1 MGGMS
6 ELVGKTIVAVYPDRD
21 VIYFETDDG
30 VWRYETE
37 GDCCSTS
44 WFEAISGSEALLGGT
59 VASTEEETLYNFD
72 DDDDYIQV
80 YGIRI
85 VTNKGRAVVEFRNS
99 SNGYYGG
106 WVNNGFRLDSV
117 PNGVS
122 PIQDDWSAWS
132 THKKGKLS

>member
-1 MGGMS
+1 MGDMH
-6 ELVGKTIVAVYPDRD
+6 ELVGKTIKAVYANSDE
-21 VIYFETDDG
+21 IYFETNDG
-30 VWRYETE
+30 VWRYTTE

-44 WFEAISGSEALLGGT
+44 WFEGITGTEALFGGI
-59 VASTEEETLYNFD
+59 VVSTEEETIDSFD
-72 DDDDYIQV
+72 EGYDYIQV
-80 YGIRI
+80 YGIKI

-122 PIQDDWSAWS
+122 PIQDDWSA
-132 THKKGKLS
+132 